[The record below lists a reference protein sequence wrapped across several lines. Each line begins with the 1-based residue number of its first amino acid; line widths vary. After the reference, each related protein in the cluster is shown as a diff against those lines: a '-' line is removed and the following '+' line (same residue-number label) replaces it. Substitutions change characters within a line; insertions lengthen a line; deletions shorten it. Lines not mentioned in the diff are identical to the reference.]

1 MTKRLY
7 SVLDTAACAT
17 AHKWWLSGCPVA
29 QRSLLSSKP
38 TGKVLFPN
46 TPVVA
51 LRLLSFCGVLCLP
64 FPLYIFISCSY
75 CVCSVKT
82 CVNVCKRCVSK
93 LTYVIASDIS
103 EEMFLLFNKNLFIFC
118 RGWSCFQHRS
128 NSEDRGSSTRQ
139 LQWKVTSFFS
149 MVLLSVWK
157 THKWQEDVTLRECI
171 LSWNKTQNYAK
182 INKAIFIAESSG

>member
-17 AHKWWLSGCPVA
+17 AHKWWLSGWLVA

-64 FPLYIFISCSY
+64 FPLYIFTLCSY
-75 CVCSVKT
+75 CVCSVKI
-82 CVNVCKRCVSK
+82 CVVNWHTW
-93 LTYVIASDIS
+93 LHP
-103 EEMFLLFNKNLFIFC
+103 IFQRKC
-118 RGWSCFQHRS
+118 SCFLIKIFSFSAEDEVVS
-128 NSEDRGSSTRQ
+128 NTEVILRTEDHQPGSYNGK
-139 LQWKVTSFFS
+139 LPHFFS
-149 MVLLSVWK
+149 TVLLNVWK

>member
-1 MTKRLY
+1 MVTQWLACGTKITPFLKAHWKGFISQHPSGGPETVVFLWSTLFTFSSLY
-7 SVLDTAACAT
+7 FYFVFL
-17 AHKWWLSGCPVA
+17 
-29 QRSLLSSKP
+29 
-38 TGKVLFPN
+38 
-46 TPVVA
+46 
-51 LRLLSFCGVLCLP
+51 LCLQ
-64 FPLYIFISCSY
+64 CE
-75 CVCSVKT
+75 
-82 CVNVCKRCVSK
+82 NVCSK
-93 LTYVIASDIS
+93 LTYVIASDTS

-182 INKAIFIAESSG
+182 INKTIFIAESSG